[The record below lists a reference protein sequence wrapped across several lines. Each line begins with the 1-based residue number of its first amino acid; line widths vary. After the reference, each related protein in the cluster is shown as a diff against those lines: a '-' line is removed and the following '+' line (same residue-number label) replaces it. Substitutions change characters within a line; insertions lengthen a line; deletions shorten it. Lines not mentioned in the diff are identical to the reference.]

1 MAGGMSFHCHRNNLF
16 LTGLKAT
23 VLIFMYNLSGV
34 STERVIVDPHITAI
48 LGKKIELMCVV
59 HVQEALTQISWEK
72 VHNGS
77 TQTLAVFNP
86 TYGISI
92 PDEYQDKL
100 SFKTPSENDAT
111 LVLEEVSFTD
121 AGEYTCKV
129 VTFPYG
135 NTQASTTVTVMVEP
149 KISVSRGSDPLMDG
163 GNETVVAVCTA
174 ENGKPAAEITWVSE
188 VFGEPVQTLIDE
200 PNDCVTVEN
209 RYNWKPTRFAQGKQ
223 LTCVIRHPALESEIR
238 IPFTLDV
245 LHAPEVAITGYDDNW
260 FVGRENVQL
269 KCNAAANPGAT
280 QYSWSRLNG
289 ELPAGLRIANNTLI
303 FGRPLDHNDSGTYQC
318 EVTNDIG
325 SRTNTRNIYILDP
338 PPTTTTLPTTPLPH
352 TTAGITSLAAT
363 KRALFTSPTLES
375 LHEGPLGTIIGGAVG
390 GALFLIL
397 LIILVGVCYMKKRR
411 TFRGDYYT
419 KQYTGPSDMQKES
432 PLDVLQPHELQQY
445 NDPNNGSLKQKTN
458 EVIYPDYSKDV
469 KNNEWGNVENMNR
482 CTEGDT
488 LPVDYYEDRVPVGT
502 KYAQD
507 DYYEGNDGDF
517 VSHLD
522 GSVIS
527 RREWYV

>member
-325 SRTNTRNIYILDP
+325 SRTNTRNIYILD
-338 PPTTTTLPTTPLPH
+338 TPSKQ
-352 TTAGITSLAAT
+352 TSSVAVA
-363 KRALFTSPTLES
+363 
-375 LHEGPLGTIIGGAVG
+375 GAVIG
-390 GALFLIL
+390 AVLALFLIAVF
-397 LIILVGVCYMKKRR
+397 IIVLMTPR
-411 TFRGDYYT
+411 
-419 KQYTGPSDMQKES
+419 KER
-432 PLDVLQPHELQQY
+432 P
-445 NDPNNGSLKQKTN
+445 
-458 EVIYPDYSKDV
+458 
-469 KNNEWGNVENMNR
+469 
-482 CTEGDT
+482 
-488 LPVDYYEDRVPVGT
+488 
-502 KYAQD
+502 
-507 DYYEGNDGDF
+507 
-517 VSHLD
+517 SHLD
-522 GSVIS
+522 KVIDLPPMNKPPPAYVERAVS
-527 RREWYV
+527 TPLTVNTAQLRTTDHRYIFQDYEEQRRHVHEQLSCHEWICQNKGPERVHINHREHYV